1 MWRRGAHADAAHHPL
16 TAGPGASSSSSS
28 SAAAGAARRRR
39 RPGLP
44 CLPSHLFFALLVAL
58 FTASLL
64 VVWQLLPIGDGD
76 GDAAAEERGGE
87 APPRPEGGGA
97 GVMRF
102 SASRVALRAFD
113 GESRL
118 EAARSER
125 RRWAGLAPVRVA
137 LAVGNMNIDAQSLM
151 LATVAKSLVGL
162 GYEVEVLAFTDGK
175 ARDIW
180 ENICLVNIVNIG
192 TLKSVDWSKYDA
204 VLLSSLEGKRVVSI
218 LMQEPFRLLPVVWLI
233 HEDTFG
239 QHLRSYAELHESI
252 PNVIEDW
259 RVHFNACAYVVFPD
273 SYLPFLYSPLD
284 SGNFLVIS
292 GSPVD
297 IWAAKRFGS
306 SHSEETIRKQHG
318 IEEDVVVI
326 LVIGSYLFFD
336 DLPWDYATVM
346 HASAP
351 HILDIA
357 KTKNLRVQF
366 IFFCGNGSGA
376 YNSAFQELV
385 SHMGLPYGS
394 VKQISMTHDIR
405 NLLMFVDVVLYG
417 SLRQEPGFP
426 PLLLRSMS
434 SEIPIVAPNLTVIT
448 KYVTDGVHGFLFDSA
463 DPSTVSSAFRQILGG
478 KKLLDTA
485 YSVALEGKL
494 LSKNML
500 AHDCITAHIKLLES
514 VIHFPSY
521 AKLPS
526 SVSKVQERTW
536 LWDPFEMKAAL
547 ENSLLEDESHT
558 STNTVDILREFTQS
572 NQSTYPDTNDTSS
585 YDYPSLSDWNDL
597 SEIEIFEDIERREME
612 EASFFPFI
620 DERVERPLLSWD
632 EVYRNARRSE
642 RLKPEGNERDEGE
655 LERTGQPVCIYEIY
669 SGEGA
674 WPFLHHGS
682 LYRGVT
688 LSKGGRR
695 PRSDDVDAVTRLSV
709 LDNPYYRDL
718 LCEFGAMFAIANRVD
733 TVHKLP
739 WIGFQSWQ
747 AAGKKVSL
755 SESAEETLEE
765 TTTGKNNGDVV
776 YYWSPMDM
784 DQTSD
789 FWSMCD
795 SLNAGNCRSL
805 FEDAFRT
812 MYGLPENFAAL
823 PPMPSDG
830 DHWST
835 LHSWLMPTPSFLK
848 FIMFSRMFVDSL
860 HSLNANRTEAASC
873 LLGASEPEKRH
884 CYCRILEVLVNVW
897 AYHSGRKMVYL
908 DPVTGD
914 TREQHPLDG
923 RNEMWVKFFNFTL
936 LKSMDEDLAEEA
948 DDGMHPGNDQWL
960 WPLTGQVFWPGIAD
974 REREEKYIKKLDKK
988 LKNKVKLLERQKSGY
1003 KQKPL
1008 GQ

>member
-1 MWRRGAHADAAHHPL
+1 M
-16 TAGPGASSSSSS
+16 
-28 SAAAGAARRRR
+28 
-39 RPGLP
+39 
-44 CLPSHLFFALLVAL
+44 
-58 FTASLL
+58 
-64 VVWQLLPIGDGD
+64 VWQLLPIGDGD
-76 GDAAAEERGGE
+76 AAEGDGE
-87 APPRPEGGGA
+87 APPRLQGGEA
-97 GVMRF
+97 GPMRF
-102 SASRVALRAFD
+102 SSSSLALRAFD

-118 EAARSER
+118 EAARSGR
-125 RRWAGLAPVRVA
+125 RLWASLAPVRVA

-151 LATVAKSLVGL
+151 LATVAKSLVSL

-180 ENICLVNIVNIG
+180 ENICLVNVVNTG
-192 TLKSVDWSKYDA
+192 ALKSVDWSQYNA
-204 VLLSSLEGKRVVSI
+204 VLVSSLEGKGVVSI
-218 LMQEPFRLLPVVWLI
+218 LMQEPFRLLPVIWLI
-233 HEDTFG
+233 HEDTLG
-239 QHLRSYAELHESI
+239 QYLRSYAKLHDSI
-252 PNVIEDW
+252 QNVIEDW
-259 RVHFNACAYVVFPD
+259 RTHFNACAYVVFPD
-273 SYLPFLYSPLD
+273 SYHPLLYSPLD
-284 SGNFLVIS
+284 SGNFLAIS

-297 IWAAKRFGS
+297 IWSAKRFGS
-306 SHSEETIRKQHG
+306 SHSDETTRKQHG
-318 IEEDVVVI
+318 IEKDDVVI
-326 LVIGSYLFFD
+326 LVVGSYLFFD
-336 DLPWDYATVM
+336 DLPWDYVTVM
-346 HASAP
+346 RASATQ
-351 HILDIA
+351 ILDIA

-366 IFFCGNGSGA
+366 VFFCGNGSDA
-376 YNSAFQELV
+376 YNSAFQELT
-385 SHMGLPYGS
+385 SHMGLPDVSIKRFS
-394 VKQISMTHDIR
+394 VTHDIK

-417 SLRQEPGFP
+417 SLRQEPVFP
-426 PLLLRSMS
+426 PLLLLSMS
-434 SEIPIVAPNLTVIT
+434 SEIPVVAPNLTVIT
-448 KYVTDGVHGFLFDSA
+448 KYVSDGVHGFLFDSA
-463 DPSTVSSAFRQILGG
+463 DPSTISSAFIQILGE

-500 AHDCITAHIKLLES
+500 AHDCIKAHVKLLES

-536 LWDPFEMKAAL
+536 LWDPFELKAAL
-547 ENSLLEDESHT
+547 ENSLLEDESHA
-558 STNTVDILREFTQS
+558 STKAVDILREFSQS
-572 NQSTYPDTNDTSS
+572 NQTTYADTNDTSS
-585 YDYPSLSDWNDL
+585 YDYPRLSDWYDL
-597 SEIEIFEDIERREME
+597 GEIEIFEDIERREME
-612 EASFFPFI
+612 EI

-632 EVYRNARRSE
+632 EVYKNARKSE

-718 LCEFGAMFAIANRVD
+718 LCEFGAIFAIANRVD

-739 WIGFQSWQ
+739 WIGFQSWR
-747 AAGKKVSL
+747 AAGRKVSL
-755 SESAEETLEE
+755 SERAEETLEE
-765 TTTGKNNGDVV
+765 ITSGESNEDVI

-789 FWSMCD
+789 FWLTCD

-805 FEDAFRT
+805 FEDAFRA
-812 MYGLPENFAAL
+812 MYGLPENVLAL
-823 PPMPSDG
+823 PPMPNDG

-835 LHSWLMPTPSFLK
+835 LHSWVMPTPSFLK
-848 FIMFSRMFVDSL
+848 FIMFSRIFVDSL
-860 HSLNANRTEAASC
+860 HSLNVNSTETTSC
-873 LLGASEPEKRH
+873 FLGASEPERRH

-908 DPVTGD
+908 NPFTGD
-914 TREQHPLDG
+914 TSEQHLLDK
-923 RNEMWVKFFNFTL
+923 RNGMWVKFFNFTL

-948 DDGMHPGNDQWL
+948 DDGMHPGNEQWL

>member
-1 MWRRGAHADAAHHPL
+1 MWRRGAHADAAHHLP

-28 SAAAGAARRRR
+28 AAAVAGGAARRRR

-76 GDAAAEERGGE
+76 GDAAAEGGGE
-87 APPRPEGGGA
+87 APPSPEGGDA
-97 GVMRF
+97 GLMRF

-137 LAVGNMNIDAQSLM
+137 LAVGNLNIDAQSLM

-175 ARDIW
+175 ALDIW
-180 ENICLVNIVNIG
+180 ENICLVNIVNMG
-192 TLKSVDWSKYDA
+192 TLKSVDWSKYNA

-218 LMQEPFRLLPVVWLI
+218 LMQEPFRFLPVIWLI
-233 HEDTFG
+233 HEDTLG
-239 QHLRSYAELHESI
+239 QQLRSYAELHEPI

-259 RVHFNACAYVVFPD
+259 RAHFNASDYVVFPD

-284 SGNFLVIS
+284 SGNFFVIS

-297 IWAAKRFGS
+297 IWAAKRFSS
-306 SHSEETIRKQHG
+306 SHSKESLRKQHG
-318 IEEDVVVI
+318 IQEDDVVI
-326 LVIGSYLFFD
+326 LVVGSYLYFD

-351 HILDIA
+351 HILNIA

-366 IFFCGNGSGA
+366 IFFCGNGSDA
-376 YNSAFQELV
+376 YNSAFEELA
-385 SHMGLPYGS
+385 SHIGLPDVS
-394 VKQISMTHDIR
+394 VKQFSMTYDIK

-448 KYVTDGVHGFLFDSA
+448 KYITDGVHGFLFDSA
-463 DPSTVSSAFRQILGG
+463 DPST
-478 KKLLDTA
+478 
-485 YSVALEGKL
+485 
-494 LSKNML
+494 
-500 AHDCITAHIKLLES
+500 
-514 VIHFPSY
+514 
-521 AKLPS
+521 
-526 SVSKVQERTW
+526 
-536 LWDPFEMKAAL
+536 
-547 ENSLLEDESHT
+547 
-558 STNTVDILREFTQS
+558 
-572 NQSTYPDTNDTSS
+572 
-585 YDYPSLSDWNDL
+585 
-597 SEIEIFEDIERREME
+597 
-612 EASFFPFI
+612 I

-632 EVYRNARRSE
+632 EVYRNARKSE

-688 LSKGGRR
+688 LVTYAYFCIFFLKSKGARR

-739 WIGFQSWQ
+739 WIGFQSWR
-747 AAGKKVSL
+747 AAGRKVSL
-755 SESAEETLEE
+755 SQSAEETLEE
-765 TTTGKNNGDVV
+765 TATGRNNGDVV
-776 YYWSPMDM
+776 YYWSPMEM
-784 DQTSD
+784 DETSD

-795 SLNAGNCRSL
+795 SLNAGNCR
-805 FEDAFRT
+805 
-812 MYGLPENFAAL
+812 
-823 PPMPSDG
+823 
-830 DHWST
+830 
-835 LHSWLMPTPSFLK
+835 
-848 FIMFSRMFVDSL
+848 MFVDSL
-860 HSLNANRTEAASC
+860 HSLSLNHTEPASC
-873 LLGASEPEKRH
+873 LLGASEPEKRY

-914 TREQHPLDG
+914 TREQHPLDE
-923 RNEMWVKFFNFTL
+923 RNEMWVKFFDFTL

>member
-1 MWRRGAHADAAHHPL
+1 MWRRGAHADAVHHLP
-16 TAGPGASSSSSS
+16 TAGPGASFSST
-28 SAAAGAARRRR
+28 AAAGAAAAARRRR

-44 CLPSHLFFALLVAL
+44 CRPSHLFFALLVAL

-76 GDAAAEERGGE
+76 AAEGDAE
-87 APPRPEGGGA
+87 APPRLEGGEAGA
-97 GVMRF
+97 MRF
-102 SASRVALRAFD
+102 SSSSLVLRAFD

-125 RRWAGLAPVRVA
+125 RRWASLAPVRVA

-151 LATVAKSLVGL
+151 LATVAKSLVSL

-180 ENICLVNIVNIG
+180 ENICLVNIVNAG
-192 TLKSVDWSKYDA
+192 TLKSVDWSKYNA

-233 HEDTFG
+233 HEDTLG
-239 QHLRSYAELHESI
+239 QRLRNYAELRDSI

-259 RVHFNACAYVVFPD
+259 RAHFNACAYIIFPD

-306 SHSEETIRKQHG
+306 SHSEQTIRKQHG
-318 IEEDVVVI
+318 IDKDDVVI
-326 LVIGSYLFFD
+326 LVVGSYLFFD
-336 DLPWDYATVM
+336 DLPWDYVTVM
-346 HASAP
+346 RASAP
-351 HILDIA
+351 QILDIA

-366 IFFCGNGSGA
+366 IFFCGNGSDA
-376 YNSAFQELV
+376 YKSAFQELTL
-385 SHMGLPYGS
+385 HMGLPDVS
-394 VKQISMTHDIR
+394 IKQFSMTHDIR

-434 SEIPIVAPNLTVIT
+434 SEIPVVAPNLTVIT
-448 KYVTDGVHGFLFDSA
+448 KYVSDGVHGFLFDSA
-463 DPSTVSSAFRQILGG
+463 DPSTISSAFIQILGE

-500 AHDCITAHIKLLES
+500 AHYCIKAHVKLLES

-536 LWDPFEMKAAL
+536 LWDPFEMKA
-547 ENSLLEDESHT
+547 
-558 STNTVDILREFTQS
+558 
-572 NQSTYPDTNDTSS
+572 
-585 YDYPSLSDWNDL
+585 
-597 SEIEIFEDIERREME
+597 
-612 EASFFPFI
+612 I

-632 EVYRNARRSE
+632 EVYKNARKSE

-733 TVHKLP
+733 NVHKLP
-739 WIGFQSWQ
+739 WIGFQSWR
-747 AAGKKVSL
+747 ADGRKVSL
-755 SESAEETLEE
+755 SESAEKTLEE
-765 TTTGKNNGDVV
+765 ITSGESNEDVV

-789 FWSMCD
+789 FWLTCD

-812 MYGLPENFAAL
+812 MYGLPENVMAL

-835 LHSWLMPTPSFLK
+835 LHSWVMPTPSFLK
-848 FIMFSRMFVDSL
+848 FIMFSRIFVDSL
-860 HSLNANRTEAASC
+860 HSLNVNSTEPASC
-873 LLGASEPEKRH
+873 FLGASEPERRH

-908 DPVTGD
+908 NPFTGD
-914 TREQHPLDG
+914 TREQHLLDK
-923 RNEMWVKFFNFTL
+923 RNGMWVKFFDFTI

-974 REREEKYIKKLDKK
+974 REREDKYIKKLDKK

>member
-1 MWRRGAHADAAHHPL
+1 MWRRGAHADAAHHLP
-16 TAGPGASSSSSS
+16 TAGPGASGAPSS
-28 SAAAGAARRRR
+28 SAAAAAGAGAGAARRRR
-39 RPGLP
+39 RPGLS
-44 CLPSHLFFALLVAL
+44 CRPSHLFFALLVAL

-76 GDAAAEERGGE
+76 AAAEGGGE
-87 APPRPEGGGA
+87 PPPPPLPEGGDA

-102 SASRVALRAFD
+102 SPSRLALRAFD
-113 GESRL
+113 GENRL

-125 RRWAGLAPVRVA
+125 RRWTSLAPVRVA

-162 GYEVEVLAFTDGK
+162 GYDVEVLAFADGK

-180 ENICLVNIVNIG
+180 ENICLVNIVNTR
-192 TLKSVDWSKYDA
+192 TLKSVDWSRYNA

-218 LMQEPFRLLPVVWLI
+218 LMQEPFRLIPVVWLI
-233 HEDTFG
+233 HEDTLG

-252 PNVIEDW
+252 PNAIKDW
-259 RVHFNACAYVVFPD
+259 RAHFHACTYVVFPD

-318 IEEDVVVI
+318 IKEEDVVV
-326 LVIGSYLFFD
+326 LVVGSYLFFD
-336 DLPWDYATVM
+336 ELPWDYATVM
-346 HASAP
+346 RASAP
-351 HILDIA
+351 HILEIA

-366 IFFCGNGSGA
+366 IFFCGNGSDA
-376 YNSAFQELV
+376 YNTAFQELA
-385 SHMGLPYGS
+385 SHMGLPAGS
-394 VKQISMTHDIR
+394 IKQFSMTHDIR
-405 NLLMFVDVVLYG
+405 NLLMFVDIVLYG

-434 SEIPIVAPNLTVIT
+434 YEIPIVAPNLTVIT

-463 DPSTVSSAFRQILGG
+463 DPSTVSSAFIQILGD

-536 LWDPFEMKAAL
+536 LWDPFEMKAAV
-547 ENSLLEDESHT
+547 ENNLLEDESHT
-558 STNTVDILREFTQS
+558 GTKTVDILGEFPQS
-572 NQSTYPDTNDTSS
+572 NQTIYSDTNDTSS

-612 EASFFPFI
+612 EI

-632 EVYRNARRSE
+632 EVYRNARKSE

-733 TVHKLP
+733 SVHKLP
-739 WIGFQSWQ
+739 WIGFQSWR

-755 SESAEETLEE
+755 SERAEESLEE
-765 TTTGKNNGDVV
+765 ITTGENNGDVI
-776 YYWSPMDM
+776 YFWSPMDI

-805 FEDAFRT
+805 FEDAFRI
-812 MYGLPENFAAL
+812 MYGLPENVAAL

-848 FIMFSRMFVDSL
+848 FVMFSRMFVDSL
-860 HSLNANRTEAASC
+860 HSLNVNRTEPASC
-873 LLGASEPEKRH
+873 LLGASEPEKKH
-884 CYCRILEVLVNVW
+884 CYCRILDVLVNIW

-908 DPVTGD
+908 DPATGD
-914 TREQHPLDG
+914 TREQHPLDE
-923 RNEMWVKFFNFTL
+923 RNEMWVKFFNFNL

-960 WPLTGQVFWPGIAD
+960 WPLTGQVFWSGIAD

-988 LKNKVKLLERQKSGY
+988 LKNKVKLIERQKSGY

>member
-1 MWRRGAHADAAHHPL
+1 MWRRGAHADAAHHLP
-16 TAGPGASSSSSS
+16 TAGAGASGAASSLSSSS
-28 SAAAGAARRRR
+28 SAAAARRRR
-39 RPGLP
+39 RPGLS
-44 CLPSHLFFALLVAL
+44 CRPSHLFFALLVAL
-58 FTASLL
+58 FTVSLL

-76 GDAAAEERGGE
+76 AAAEGGGE
-87 APPRPEGGGA
+87 PPPPPLPEGGGA
-97 GVMRF
+97 GEMRF

-137 LAVGNMNIDAQSLM
+137 LAVGKLNIDAQSLM
-151 LATVAKSLVGL
+151 LATVAKGLVGL
-162 GYEVEVLAFTDGK
+162 GYAVEVLAFTDGK

-192 TLKSVDWSKYDA
+192 NLKYVDWSKYNA
-204 VLLSSLEGKRVVSI
+204 VLLTSLEGKRVVSI
-218 LMQEPFRLLPVVWLI
+218 LMQEPFQLIPVVWLI
-233 HEDTFG
+233 HEDSLG
-239 QHLRSYAELHESI
+239 QHLRSYAESHESI
-252 PNVIEDW
+252 SNVIEDW
-259 RVHFNACAYVVFPD
+259 RAHFHACAYVVFPD

-318 IEEDVVVI
+318 IKEDDVVI
-326 LVIGSYLFFD
+326 LVVGSYLFFD
-336 DLPWDYATVM
+336 DVPWDYATVM
-346 HASAP
+346 RASAP

-366 IFFCGNGSGA
+366 GFFCGNGSDA
-376 YNSAFQELV
+376 YNSTFQELA
-385 SHMGLPYGS
+385 SHMGLPDGS
-394 VKQISMTHDIR
+394 IKQFSMTHDIR

-417 SLRQEPGFP
+417 SLREEPGFP

-434 SEIPIVAPNLTVIT
+434 SEIPIVAPNLTAIT

-463 DPSTVSSAFRQILGG
+463 NPSTVSSAFIQILGE
-478 KKLLDTA
+478 KRLLNTA

-536 LWDPFEMKAAL
+536 LWDPFEMKTAL
-547 ENSLLEDESHT
+547 ENNLLEVESHT
-558 STNTVDILREFTQS
+558 STKTVDILREFPQS
-572 NQSTYPDTNDTSS
+572 NQTTYSDTNGTSS
-585 YDYPSLSDWNDL
+585 YDYPRLSDWNEL

-612 EASFFPFI
+612 EI

-632 EVYRNARRSE
+632 EVYRNARKSE

-669 SGEGA
+669 NGEGA

-709 LDNPYYRDL
+709 LDNPYYREL
-718 LCEFGAMFAIANRVD
+718 LCELGAMFAIANRVD

-739 WIGFQSWQ
+739 WIGFQSWR
-747 AAGKKVSL
+747 AAGRKVSL

-765 TTTGKNNGDVV
+765 TTAGENNGDIV
-776 YYWSPMDM
+776 YYWSTMDI

-812 MYGLPENFAAL
+812 MYGLPENVSAL
-823 PPMPSDG
+823 PPMPNDG
-830 DHWST
+830 DRWST

-848 FIMFSRMFVDSL
+848 FVMFSRLRF
-860 HSLNANRTEAASC
+860 AEC
-873 LLGASEPEKRH
+873 LLIH
-884 CYCRILEVLVNVW
+884 FIV
-897 AYHSGRKMVYL
+897 
-908 DPVTGD
+908 
-914 TREQHPLDG
+914 
-923 RNEMWVKFFNFTL
+923 
-936 LKSMDEDLAEEA
+936 
-948 DDGMHPGNDQWL
+948 
-960 WPLTGQVFWPGIAD
+960 
-974 REREEKYIKKLDKK
+974 
-988 LKNKVKLLERQKSGY
+988 
-1003 KQKPL
+1003 
-1008 GQ
+1008 

>member
-1 MWRRGAHADAAHHPL
+1 MWRRGAHADAAQHLPNS
-16 TAGPGASSSSSS
+16 GPGASSSSTSS
-28 SAAAGAARRRR
+28 SLAAAARRRR
-39 RPGLP
+39 RPGLS
-44 CLPSHLFFALLVAL
+44 CRPSHLFFALLVAL

-76 GDAAAEERGGE
+76 GGAAEGGGD
-87 APPRPEGGGA
+87 APPRPEG
-97 GVMRF
+97 VVRF

-113 GESRL
+113 GASRL
-118 EAARSER
+118 DAARSEP

-162 GYEVEVLAFTDGK
+162 GYEVEVLTFTDGK

-180 ENICLVNIVNIG
+180 ENICLVNVVNVG
-192 TLKSVDWSKYDA
+192 SLKSVDWLRYDA

-233 HEDTFG
+233 HEDTLG
-239 QHLRSYAELHESI
+239 QHLRSYAGLHESI

-259 RVHFNACAYVVFPD
+259 RAHFNACVYVVFPD

-297 IWAAKRFGS
+297 IWPTKRFGS
-306 SHSEETIRKQHG
+306 SHSDETIRKQHG
-318 IEEDVVVI
+318 IGENDVVI
-326 LVIGSYLFFD
+326 LVVGSYLFFD
-336 DLPWDYATVM
+336 DLPWDYVTVM
-346 HASAP
+346 RASAP

-357 KTKNLRVQF
+357 KTRNLKVQF
-366 IFFCGNGSGA
+366 IFFCGNGSDA
-376 YNSAFQELV
+376 YNSAFQELA
-385 SHMGLPYGS
+385 SHMGLPDGS
-394 VKQISMTHDIR
+394 IKQFSMTHDIR
-405 NLLMFVDVVLYG
+405 KLLMFVDVVLYG
-417 SLRQEPGFP
+417 SLGQEPGFP

-434 SEIPIVAPNLTVIT
+434 SEIPIVVPNLTVIT
-448 KYVTDGVHGFLFDSA
+448 KYITDGVHGFLFDSA
-463 DPSTVSSAFRQILGG
+463 DPSTVSSAFIQILGE

-485 YSVALEGKL
+485 YSVALGGKL

-500 AHDCITAHIKLLES
+500 AHDCITAHVKLLES
-514 VIHFPSY
+514 VIHFPSH
-521 AKLPS
+521 ATLPS

-547 ENSLLEDESHT
+547 ENSLLEDESYA
-558 STNTVDILREFTQS
+558 STKTVDMLSELPQS
-572 NQSTYPDTNDTSS
+572 NQSTYSDTNDTSS

-612 EASFFPFI
+612 EA
-620 DERVERPLLSWD
+620 R
-632 EVYRNARRSE
+632 
-642 RLKPEGNERDEGE
+642 
-655 LERTGQPVCIYEIY
+655 
-669 SGEGA
+669 
-674 WPFLHHGS
+674 
-682 LYRGVT
+682 
-688 LSKGGRR
+688 GRR

-709 LDNPYYRDL
+709 LDNLYYRNL
-718 LCEFGAMFAIANRVD
+718 LCEFGAMLAIANRVD

-739 WIGFQSWQ
+739 WIGFQSWR
-747 AAGKKVSL
+747 AAVRKVSL
-755 SESAEETLEE
+755 SENAEETLEE
-765 TTTGKNNGDVV
+765 TMTGENNEDAV

-784 DQTSD
+784 DKTSD

-812 MYGLPENFAAL
+812 MYGLPENVAAL
-823 PPMPSDG
+823 PPMPNDG

-835 LHSWLMPTPSFLK
+835 LHSWVMPTPSFLK
-848 FIMFSRMFVDSL
+848 FIMFSRIFVDSL
-860 HSLNANRTEAASC
+860 HSLNANGTESAIC

-884 CYCRILEVLVNVW
+884 CYCRILEILINVW

-908 DPVTGD
+908 NPVTGD
-914 TREQHPLDG
+914 TREQHPLDE
-923 RNEMWVKFFNFTL
+923 RNEMWIKFFSFTL

>member
-1 MWRRGAHADAAHHPL
+1 MWRRGAHADAAHHLP
-16 TAGPGASSSSSS
+16 TAGPGASGAPSS
-28 SAAAGAARRRR
+28 SATAAAGAGAARRRR
-39 RPGLP
+39 RPGLS
-44 CLPSHLFFALLVAL
+44 CRPSHLFFALLVAL

-76 GDAAAEERGGE
+76 GDAAEEGGGE
-87 APPRPEGGGA
+87 PPPPPLPEGGDA

-102 SASRVALRAFD
+102 SASCLALRAFD
-113 GESRL
+113 GENRL

-125 RRWAGLAPVRVA
+125 RRWASLAPVRVA

-162 GYEVEVLAFTDGK
+162 GYEVEVLAFADGK

-180 ENICLVNIVNIG
+180 KNICLVNIVNTR

-218 LMQEPFRLLPVVWLI
+218 LMQEPFRLIPLVWLI
-233 HEDTFG
+233 HEDTLG

-252 PNVIEDW
+252 PNAIKDW
-259 RVHFNACAYVVFPD
+259 RAHFHACAYVVFPD

-318 IEEDVVVI
+318 IKEDDVVI
-326 LVIGSYLFFD
+326 LVVGSYLFFD

-346 HASAP
+346 RASAP
-351 HILDIA
+351 HILEIA

-366 IFFCGNGSGA
+366 IFFCGNGSDA
-376 YNSAFQELV
+376 YNSAFQELA
-385 SHMGLPYGS
+385 SHMGLPDGS
-394 VKQISMTHDIR
+394 IKQFSMTHDIR

-434 SEIPIVAPNLTVIT
+434 YEIPIVAPNLTVIT
-448 KYVTDGVHGFLFDSA
+448 KYATDGVHGFLFDSA
-463 DPSTVSSAFRQILGG
+463 DPSTISSAFIQILGD

-536 LWDPFEMKAAL
+536 LWDPFEMKAAV
-547 ENSLLEDESHT
+547 ENNLLEDESQT
-558 STNTVDILREFTQS
+558 GTKAVDILGEFPQS
-572 NQSTYPDTNDTSS
+572 NQTIYSDTNDTSS

-597 SEIEIFEDIERREME
+597 SEIEIFDDIERREME
-612 EASFFPFI
+612 EI

-632 EVYRNARRSE
+632 EVYRNARKSE

-733 TVHKLP
+733 SVHKLP
-739 WIGFQSWQ
+739 WIGFQSWR

-755 SESAEETLEE
+755 SERAEESLEE
-765 TTTGKNNGDVV
+765 ITIGENNGDVV
-776 YYWSPMDM
+776 YFWSPMDI

-795 SLNAGNCRSL
+795 SLNAGYCRSL

-812 MYGLPENFAAL
+812 MYGLPENVAAL

-830 DHWST
+830 DRWST

-848 FIMFSRMFVDSL
+848 FVMFSRMFVDSL
-860 HSLNANRTEAASC
+860 HSLNVNRTEPASC
-873 LLGASEPEKRH
+873 LLGASEPENKH
-884 CYCRILEVLVNVW
+884 CYCRILDVLVNVW

-914 TREQHPLDG
+914 TREQHPLDE
-923 RNEMWVKFFNFTL
+923 RNEMWVKFFNFNL

-960 WPLTGQVFWPGIAD
+960 WPLTGQVFWSGIAD

-988 LKNKVKLLERQKSGY
+988 LKNKVKLIERQKSGY

>member
-1 MWRRGAHADAAHHPL
+1 MWRRGAHADAAHHLP

-28 SAAAGAARRRR
+28 AAAVAGGAARRRR

-76 GDAAAEERGGE
+76 GDAAAEGGGE
-87 APPRPEGGGA
+87 APPSPEGGDA
-97 GVMRF
+97 GLMRF

-137 LAVGNMNIDAQSLM
+137 LAVGNLNIDAQSLM

-175 ARDIW
+175 ALDIW
-180 ENICLVNIVNIG
+180 ENICLVNIVNMG
-192 TLKSVDWSKYDA
+192 TLKSVDWSKYNA

-218 LMQEPFRLLPVVWLI
+218 LMQEPFRFLPVIWLI
-233 HEDTFG
+233 HEDTLG
-239 QHLRSYAELHESI
+239 QQLRSYAELHEPI

-259 RVHFNACAYVVFPD
+259 RAHFNASDYVVFPD

-284 SGNFLVIS
+284 SGNFFVIS

-297 IWAAKRFGS
+297 IWAAKRFSS
-306 SHSEETIRKQHG
+306 SHSKESLRKQHG
-318 IEEDVVVI
+318 IQEDDVVI
-326 LVIGSYLFFD
+326 LVVGSYLYFD

-351 HILDIA
+351 HILNIA

-366 IFFCGNGSGA
+366 IFFCGNGSDA
-376 YNSAFQELV
+376 YNSAFEELA
-385 SHMGLPYGS
+385 SHIGLPDVS
-394 VKQISMTHDIR
+394 VKQFSMTYDIK

-448 KYVTDGVHGFLFDSA
+448 KYITDGVHGFLFDSA
-463 DPSTVSSAFRQILGG
+463 DPSTVSSAFIQILGER
-478 KKLLDTA
+478 KLLDTA

-521 AKLPS
+521 AKLPF

-536 LWDPFEMKAAL
+536 LWDPFEMKAVL

-558 STNTVDILREFTQS
+558 STKTVDAVREFAHS
-572 NQSTYPDTNDTSS
+572 NQTTYSDTNDTSS
-585 YDYPSLSDWNDL
+585 YDYPSISDWNDL

-612 EASFFPFI
+612 EI

-632 EVYRNARRSE
+632 EVYRNARKSE

-688 LSKGGRR
+688 LSKGARR

-739 WIGFQSWQ
+739 WIGFQSWR
-747 AAGKKVSL
+747 AAGRKVSL
-755 SESAEETLEE
+755 SQSAEETLEE
-765 TTTGKNNGDVV
+765 TATGRNNGDVV
-776 YYWSPMDM
+776 YYWSPMEM
-784 DQTSD
+784 DETSD

-805 FEDAFRT
+805 FEEAFRT
-812 MYGLPENFAAL
+812 MYGLPENVTAL

-848 FIMFSRMFVDSL
+848 FVMFSRMFVDSL
-860 HSLNANRTEAASC
+860 HSLSLNHTEPASC
-873 LLGASEPEKRH
+873 LLGASEPEKRY

-914 TREQHPLDG
+914 TREQHPLDE
-923 RNEMWVKFFNFTL
+923 RNEMWVKFFDFTL